1 MALSDI
7 FGLNSILNLIIIAVE
22 FALLIGFLA
31 IYVKNKANILKPLIW
46 SIFLLFLSNIFGL
59 LYLITAGIFTGDLIL
74 GFISYILVGGA
85 IIFLAMYLES
95 FERDEPYSLR
105 SSLTIFL
112 LSLTGILQIVGLFS
126 PERLVFLALFTPIP
140 YTIIGILY
148 IRYIRRIGERARV
161 EAQKKKIR
169 KVQLGTFVLFLAP
182 VVIYVLF
189 AIATIILVFLHPLA
203 IEELLVVSDQ
213 RFNIGSLDPIVIFCQ
228 LVGILFI
235 SVPIL
240 RSQSTHFMQ
249 SRRISRIMVITDSGI
264 PVFDFNLTPEHEGKE
279 LLFSGAI
286 TAIKSVMSEATGA
299 NELQSIVFG
308 DLHILTEVKDGYAV
322 NLLVEQSSAILKESL
337 KNFAQ
342 DYEALFPKTSTGII
356 DEEANNEA
364 IKLVQLHFGIEAEE
378 LEQIMEL
385 RVQTPANLSPTGI

>member
-1 MALSDI
+1 MALLDI

-22 FALLIGFLA
+22 FALLIGFLV

-46 SIFLLFLSNIFGL
+46 SIFLLTLSNIFGL
-59 LYLITAGIFTGDLIL
+59 LYLITAGNFVGDLIL
-74 GFISYILVGGA
+74 GLFSYILVGGA

-126 PERLVFLALFTPIP
+126 PDRLLFLALFTPIP
-140 YTIIGILY
+140 YTIVGILY

-169 KVQLGTFVLFLAP
+169 KVQFGTFVLFLAP
-182 VVIYVLF
+182 VEIYVLF
-189 AIATIILVFLHPLA
+189 PIATVMLVFLHPPA

-228 LVGILFI
+228 LIGILLI
-235 SVPIL
+235 SIPIL

-264 PVFDFNLTPEHEGKE
+264 PIFDFNLTPEHEGKE

-322 NLLVEQSSAILKESL
+322 NLLVEHSSAILKESL
-337 KNFAQ
+337 KIFAQ
-342 DYEALFPKTSTGII
+342 DYEALFPKTRTGII

-364 IKLVQLHFGIEAEE
+364 IKLVQLHFGIETEE
-378 LEQIMEL
+378 LEQIMKL
-385 RVQTPANLSPTGI
+385 RDQAFTKPSPVGI